1 MIQIN
6 LLPVREAKRKA
17 GAKQNVLEL
26 VLLLI
31 VVVAVI
37 GFVHTD
43 LSGNI
48 EATEHRISQM
58 QTDID
63 KFKPQLDQ
71 VAAFRAKKA
80 ELQKKIDVIAG
91 LDRARKGPVRVMD
104 ELATHTPERL
114 WLDSVSTK
122 GNTLELTGQSLDNE
136 LVAVFL
142 GSLGD
147 SPYFENVDLNSTE
160 LGDGPDGL
168 KVVKFKIQA
177 TVVTPQ
183 TAQATPPGAPAA
195 KAPAATAPQQG

>member
-1 MIQIN
+1 MR
-6 LLPVREAKRKA
+6 LATS
-17 GAKQNVLEL
+17 
-26 VLLLI
+26 
-31 VVVAVI
+31 VAE
-37 GFVHTD
+37 T
-43 LSGNI
+43 
-48 EATEHRISQM
+48 TENRITQM
-58 QTDID
+58 QNDIE

-104 ELATHTPERL
+104 ELATHTPERV

-122 GNTLELTGQSLDNE
+122 GTSLELTGQSLDNE

-160 LGDGPDGL
+160 LADGPDGL

-177 TVVTPQ
+177 TMVAPQ
-183 TAQATPPGAPAA
+183 TAKAAPAPGAPGAKPAA
-195 KAPAATAPQQG
+195 APAQAPAAQQG